1 MAEKS
6 LTELIDTIDR
16 LVAQY
21 QTTNDPE
28 VRTRSLV
35 EGLEHACL
43 AMKKLNRLVNDLA
56 DRVLSE
62 YGFGEQ
68 HAAYSFGDVVSRD
81 EKLAPFQTPQ
91 ALRDF
96 LAAAEPLLVGQLFVS
111 PRKIKELYS
120 AVRDTYEHFMDQR
133 VGLSQMREQFERL
146 ERFFCR
152 PPDEGRGGSP
162 VLPPDGPDGRPSPAR
177 STIVCGYLIAFAAI
191 SQLIIK
197 VVEVFASAA
206 GGLTAQLQTPE
217 KRTVALLSVL
227 LLTGFSDMLDRTE
240 DIPEV
245 VLIPGVGIP
254 AGG

>member
-16 LVAQY
+16 LVADY
-21 QTTNDPE
+21 QTAPDPE
-28 VRTRSLV
+28 VRTRYLV
-35 EGLEHACL
+35 DGLKHACL

-62 YGFGEQ
+62 YGFGEE
-68 HAAYSFGDVVSRD
+68 HAAISFRDVAGAND
-81 EKLAPFQTPQ
+81 ELAPFQSSQ
-91 ALRDF
+91 AFRDF
-96 LAAAEPLLVGQLFVS
+96 LAATKPLLVGQLFVS
-111 PRKIKELYS
+111 PRKIKEMSTAALDS
-120 AVRDTYEHFMDQR
+120 YEHFMDQR

-162 VLPPDGPDGRPSPAR
+162 VLPSDGPDGRPSSGR
-177 STIVCGYLIAFAAI
+177 SMIVCGYLIAFAAI
-191 SQLIIK
+191 GELIVK
-197 VVEVFASAA
+197 VVEVFVSAA
-206 GGLTAQLQTPE
+206 GGPAARLQTLE

-227 LLTGFSDMLDRTE
+227 SLSGFSDMLDKNE
-240 DIPEV
+240 DIPETV
-245 VLIPGVGIP
+245 VTPPVEVP